1 MFKSFYSRL
10 MLLNIIIT
18 VIVII
23 VTSMLLLGLL
33 SGYIVNDR
41 SRTLTEEADRVNQMT
56 VFYINNRNDAVEDFY
71 KMSLRNVSNR
81 IRGIIYIVDRRGN
94 VISSD
99 NASETVNMSKIDAA
113 FAQKVLSGKK
123 TVEVGNLDGLYNH
136 TFLTVGVPLAFGDEI
151 VGATYL
157 AMPMPEINRYK
168 YHIFRI
174 TISAITTA
182 IIVAMVISYI
192 YSRKASKPIMDL
204 NNAAKAVANGNFDV
218 KVSTDGDSEMA
229 ELSSNFN
236 AMVESLKS
244 LEDMRSSFIAN
255 VSHELRTPM
264 TTISGFVEGIM
275 DGTIPPEK
283 RDTYLK
289 IVLDETKRLAR
300 LVTELLQLA
309 RIDAGTM
316 QLNIREFDINELIRI
331 TILKF
336 ESRINEKA
344 LDIDIDFE
352 NENEPV
358 LADKDTVQRV
368 VTNLFDNAIKFNY
381 QNGYIKIVVKRHTG
395 KIEISIEKSGL
406 GIEPDELL
414 HIWERFYKTDKS
426 RSYDKKGMGLGLY
439 LVQGIIAAHDEKIWV
454 ESEKNKWAR
463 FTFTLKKA

>member
-229 ELSSNFN
+229 ELSANFN

-381 QNGYIKIVVKRHTG
+381 QNGYIKIVVKRHNG
-395 KIEISIEKSGL
+395 KIEISIENSGI

>member
-1 MFKSFYSRL
+1 

-99 NASETVNMSKIDAA
+99 NASETVNMSKIDAD

-283 RDTYLK
+283 QDTYLK

-316 QLNIREFDINELIRI
+316 QLNIRGFDINELIRI

-381 QNGYIKIVVKRHTG
+381 QNGYIKIAVKRHNG
-395 KIEISIEKSGL
+395 KIEISIENSGI

>member
-1 MFKSFYSRL
+1 

-123 TVEVGNLDGLYNH
+123 TVEVGDLDGLYNH

-229 ELSSNFN
+229 ELSANFN

-381 QNGYIKIVVKRHTG
+381 QNGYIKIAVKRHNG
-395 KIEISIEKSGL
+395 KIEISIENSGI

>member
-1 MFKSFYSRL
+1 

-23 VTSMLLLGLL
+23 VASMLLLGLL

-99 NASETVNMSKIDAA
+99 NASETVNMSKIDAD

-123 TVEVGNLDGLYNH
+123 TVEVGDLDGLYNH

-283 RDTYLK
+283 QDTYLK

-381 QNGYIKIVVKRHTG
+381 QNGYIKITVKRHNG
-395 KIEISIEKSGL
+395 KIEISIENSGI

>member
-1 MFKSFYSRL
+1 

-113 FAQKVLSGKK
+113 FAQKGLSGKK

-218 KVSTDGDSEMA
+218 EVSTDGDSEMA
-229 ELSSNFN
+229 ELSTPW
-236 AMVESLKS
+236 LK
-244 LEDMRSSFIAN
+244 
-255 VSHELRTPM
+255 V
-264 TTISGFVEGIM
+264 
-275 DGTIPPEK
+275 
-283 RDTYLK
+283 
-289 IVLDETKRLAR
+289 
-300 LVTELLQLA
+300 
-309 RIDAGTM
+309 
-316 QLNIREFDINELIRI
+316 
-331 TILKF
+331 
-336 ESRINEKA
+336 
-344 LDIDIDFE
+344 
-352 NENEPV
+352 
-358 LADKDTVQRV
+358 
-368 VTNLFDNAIKFNY
+368 
-381 QNGYIKIVVKRHTG
+381 
-395 KIEISIEKSGL
+395 
-406 GIEPDELL
+406 
-414 HIWERFYKTDKS
+414 
-426 RSYDKKGMGLGLY
+426 
-439 LVQGIIAAHDEKIWV
+439 
-454 ESEKNKWAR
+454 
-463 FTFTLKKA
+463 

>member
-1 MFKSFYSRL
+1 VFKSFYSRL

-229 ELSSNFN
+229 ELSANFN

-381 QNGYIKIVVKRHTG
+381 QNGYIKIAVKRHNG
-395 KIEISIEKSGL
+395 KIEISIENSGI

>member
-1 MFKSFYSRL
+1 

-99 NASETVNMSKIDAA
+99 NASETVNMSKIDAD

-229 ELSSNFN
+229 ELSANFN

-381 QNGYIKIVVKRHTG
+381 QNGYIKIVVKRHNG
-395 KIEISIEKSGL
+395 KIEISIENSGI

>member
-1 MFKSFYSRL
+1 

-123 TVEVGNLDGLYNH
+123 TVEVGDLDGLYNH

-218 KVSTDGDSEMA
+218 KVTENGDTEMA

-316 QLNIREFDINELIRI
+316 QLNI
-331 TILKF
+331 
-336 ESRINEKA
+336 
-344 LDIDIDFE
+344 
-352 NENEPV
+352 
-358 LADKDTVQRV
+358 
-368 VTNLFDNAIKFNY
+368 
-381 QNGYIKIVVKRHTG
+381 
-395 KIEISIEKSGL
+395 IS
-406 GIEPDELL
+406 
-414 HIWERFYKTDKS
+414 F
-426 RSYDKKGMGLGLY
+426 
-439 LVQGIIAAHDEKIWV
+439 V
-454 ESEKNKWAR
+454 
-463 FTFTLKKA
+463 F

>member
-1 MFKSFYSRL
+1 

-99 NASETVNMSKIDAA
+99 NASETVNMSKIDAD

-123 TVEVGNLDGLYNH
+123 TVEVGDLDGLYNH

-283 RDTYLK
+283 QDTYLK

-381 QNGYIKIVVKRHTG
+381 QNGYIKIAVKRHNG
-395 KIEISIEKSGL
+395 KIEISIENSGI

>member
-1 MFKSFYSRL
+1 

-99 NASETVNMSKIDAA
+99 NASETVNMSKIDAD

-381 QNGYIKIVVKRHTG
+381 QNGYIKIAVKRHNG
-395 KIEISIEKSGL
+395 KIEISIENSGI

>member
-1 MFKSFYSRL
+1 

-123 TVEVGNLDGLYNH
+123 TVEVGDLDGLYNH

-229 ELSSNFN
+229 ELSANFN

-381 QNGYIKIVVKRHTG
+381 QNGYIKIVVKRHNG
-395 KIEISIEKSGL
+395 KIEISIENSGI

>member
-1 MFKSFYSRL
+1 
-10 MLLNIIIT
+10 MLLNIITT

-381 QNGYIKIVVKRHTG
+381 QNGYIKIVVKRHNG
-395 KIEISIEKSGL
+395 KIEISIENSGI

>member
-1 MFKSFYSRL
+1 

-229 ELSSNFN
+229 ELSSTFN

-381 QNGYIKIVVKRHTG
+381 QNGYIKIVVKRHNG
-395 KIEISIEKSGL
+395 KIEISIENSGI

>member
-1 MFKSFYSRL
+1 

-23 VTSMLLLGLL
+23 VTSTLLLGLL

-136 TFLTVGVPLAFGDEI
+136 TFLTVGVPLVFGDEV

-229 ELSSNFN
+229 ELSANFN

-264 TTISGFVEGIM
+264 TTISGFVEGIL
-275 DGTIPPEK
+275 DGTIPAER

-300 LVTELLQLA
+300 LVSELLQLA

-316 QLNIREFDINELIRI
+316 QLNIRQFDINELIRI

-336 ESRINEKA
+336 ESRINEMA
-344 LDIDIDFE
+344 LDVDINFE
-352 NENEPV
+352 NENEYV
-358 LADKDTVQRV
+358 LADKDTVQRI

-381 QNGYIKIVVKRHTG
+381 KNGYIKLKVSRRGG
-395 KIEISIEKSGL
+395 KIEISIENSGI

-414 HIWERFYKTDKS
+414 HVFERFYKTDKS

-439 LVQGIIAAHDEKIWV
+439 LVQGIIAAHNEKIWV

>member
-1 MFKSFYSRL
+1 

-229 ELSSNFN
+229 ELSANFN

-381 QNGYIKIVVKRHTG
+381 QNGYIKIVVKRHNG
-395 KIEISIEKSGL
+395 KIEISIENSGI

>member
-1 MFKSFYSRL
+1 

-99 NASETVNMSKIDAA
+99 NASETVNMSKIDAD

-264 TTISGFVEGIM
+264 TTISGFVV
-275 DGTIPPEK
+275 GTYWFLMLIG
-283 RDTYLK
+283 
-289 IVLDETKRLAR
+289 RLAGASLGAKISSKAMLTFTSALGLL
-300 LVTELLQLA
+300 LVFLA
-309 RIDAGTM
+309 IFSSTGS
-316 QLNIREFDINELIRI
+316 LVNL
-331 TILKF
+331 
-336 ESRINEKA
+336 
-344 LDIDIDFE
+344 
-352 NENEPV
+352 PV
-358 LADKDTVQRV
+358 LQQSATGGLSFGFAEVPINAMYLV
-368 VTNLFDNAIKFNY
+368 LVGLCTSIMWGGIFNLAVE
-381 QNGYIKIVVKRHTG
+381 GLG
-395 KIEISIEKSGL
+395 KYLAAASGL
-406 GIEPDELL
+406 FMVLVCGGGILPVIQGLVAD
-414 HIWERFYKTDKS
+414 IAGFMP
-426 RSYDKKGMGLGLY
+426 SYW
-439 LVQGIIAAHDEKIWV
+439 VIIAALGYLLFYGLV
-454 ESEKNKWAR
+454 GCKNVNKDI
-463 FTFTLKKA
+463 KVD

>member
-1 MFKSFYSRL
+1 

-99 NASETVNMSKIDAA
+99 NASETVNMSKIDAD

-123 TVEVGNLDGLYNH
+123 TVEVGDLDGLYNH

-283 RDTYLK
+283 QDTYLK

-316 QLNIREFDINELIRI
+316 QLNIRGFDINELIRI

-381 QNGYIKIVVKRHTG
+381 QNGYIKIAVKRHNG
-395 KIEISIEKSGL
+395 KIEISIENSGI

>member
-1 MFKSFYSRL
+1 

-41 SRTLTEEADRVNQMT
+41 SRMLTEEADRVNQMT

-99 NASETVNMSKIDAA
+99 NASETVNMSKIDAD

-229 ELSSNFN
+229 ELSANFN

-381 QNGYIKIVVKRHTG
+381 QNGYIKIVVKRHNG
-395 KIEISIEKSGL
+395 KIEISIENSGI